1 MASFPVSALLTHP
14 LSMHPIKMLSLF
26 SCLFLVIAFSK
37 AQEIQRIQDNL
48 LTVETGKITFR
59 QELKEVDDNL
69 VRYTEVQIDSKG
81 KENETVYN
89 FSFADI
95 DENTVRALTK
105 NDAIFIQLLSN
116 SKQKLI
122 QVLTDGGDKISYV
135 NELQFLASD
144 SENGRQ
150 LENLIKGLIP
160 SAIAQDKKRLA
171 LTGYNDHMKW
181 LSEHISDVQF
191 PHKQIIQKTKIGAVV
206 GKLVLDQTFNSKNK
220 SNNELRELN
229 FATLNPNSVG
239 YRISGDEFIVTAETR
254 RGLKGIRYVEEGI
267 QKNYTNEVA
276 FYANSIINGKDIY
289 TVLKALIPL
298 AEETFEKN
306 QVDVS
311 SNEKALEFLNG
322 AIAKVTTG
330 EVSLAQSLS
339 IEDNVAQLE
348 LTEAEPD
355 KSTTSVY
362 RFNFGDMN
370 ANNIDYDGQKNR
382 LFVTLPTKKAVNFIR
397 KTENEELQNY
407 TKELQIHFNTI
418 EDAIVGT
425 KALKSLT
432 THHETKMESN
442 SYVYSSVP
450 NAIADLKKLMQ
461 QVRVDDES
469 FDLFIELIDGNG
481 NMVKVTS
488 IFSNQKKSVET
499 IQEFS
504 LNDINP
510 KNCSIV
516 VKGKHVQVVLNTKHL
531 EKLIKTYVDGDIK
544 PYQYN
549 ISIESTGI
557 EEARQM
563 IQIFARLAAKNS
575 GKI

>member
-1 MASFPVSALLTHP
+1 MY
-14 LSMHPIKMLSLF
+14 PIKKLSLF

-105 NDAIFIQLLSN
+105 NDAIVIQLLSN

-135 NELQFLASD
+135 NELQFLATD

-150 LENLIKGLIP
+150 LENLIKGWIP

-171 LTGYNDHMKW
+171 LTGYSDHMKW
-181 LSEHISDVQF
+181 LSENISDVQF
-191 PHKQIIQKTKIGAVV
+191 PNKQIIQKTNIGAVV
-206 GKLVLDQTFNSKNK
+206 GQLVLDQTFNSKNK

-229 FATLNPNSVG
+229 LATLNPNSVG

-254 RGLKGIRYVEEGI
+254 RGLKGIRYVEDGI

-311 SNEKALEFLNG
+311 SNEKALDFLNG
-322 AIAKVTTG
+322 AIAEVTTG
-330 EVSLAQSLS
+330 EVSLTQSLS
-339 IEDNVAQLE
+339 NEDNVAQLE
-348 LTEAEPD
+348 LTEAEPN

-362 RFNFGDMN
+362 RFNFGDIN

-397 KTENEELQNY
+397 KTENGELQNY
-407 TKELQIHFNTI
+407 TKELQIHFSTI

-425 KALKSLT
+425 KALKSLI
-432 THHETKMESN
+432 THHETKLESD

-461 QVRVDDES
+461 QVRVDDDS
-469 FDLFIELIDGNG
+469 FDLFIELIDVNG
-481 NMVKVTS
+481 NTVKVTS
-488 IFSNQKKSVET
+488 IFSNHKKSVGT

-510 KNCSIV
+510 KNCSIE

-531 EKLIKTYVDGDIK
+531 EKIIKTYVDGDIK
-544 PYQYN
+544 PYQHN

-563 IQIFARLAAKNS
+563 IQIFAQLAANNS